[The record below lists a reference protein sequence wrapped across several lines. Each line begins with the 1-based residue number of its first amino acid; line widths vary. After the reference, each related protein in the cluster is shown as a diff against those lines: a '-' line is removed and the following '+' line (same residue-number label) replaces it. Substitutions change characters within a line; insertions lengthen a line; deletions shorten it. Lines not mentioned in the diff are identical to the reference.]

1 MKLHLSQAIRHWAM
15 NKSDMTAI
23 ITDRTISYAQLNNGA
38 NYVAGKIKQL
48 NNVNNAVILVKDK
61 ALFVSAIAGCVR
73 AGIVYS
79 LINYNRFDEYIEVL
93 AQLNYCDCIISDYLV
108 DSWKPPIQMISINI
122 LIFDNS
128 YIVDDSKISLS
139 DESCIIFTSG
149 TTNTPKGVV
158 RSQYSVLSE
167 AILWIID
174 LKLRQGTR
182 FLISRPFYYTGGYVL
197 MYSTLFVGGTIV
209 TDNHDDVLK
218 LYGDAINNPC
228 DIAFITPNQITDLI
242 NSHKDNPKFFTKA
255 VLTMGS
261 PISPRTKKVFNRSFN
276 CEVIEAWGNSEG
288 LGTIT
293 SNEDTNENPST
304 IGKACFCDEMF
315 VLDTKG
321 NKLGVNEIGLLA
333 GYSDNQ
339 FDRYLSIDPDQTCI
353 NDKDL
358 IISEDVG
365 YFDRNGNF
373 YLLGRVSDMINKNG
387 TSIYPI
393 SVEKY
398 LMNNEDI
405 RDCALQVTN
414 IDNKEILCL
423 CIVADL
429 NSRNKIISSIK
440 DDKDMRD
447 KNIDFIL
454 FMDFIPRNAGGKIER
469 KPLATFI
476 CEKMNELV
484 SMD

>member
-1 MKLHLSQAIRHWAM
+1 MKQHISQAIRHWAI

-23 ITDRTISYAQLNNGA
+23 ITDRTVSYTQLNNGA
-38 NYVAGKIKQL
+38 NYVAGKLKQL
-48 NNVNNAVILVKDK
+48 VNVTKAVILVKDK

-73 AGIVYS
+73 AGVVYS
-79 LINYNRFDEYIEVL
+79 LVNYNKCDEYLEIL
-93 AQLNYCDCIISDYLV
+93 DKLNYCECILSDYLLE
-108 DSWKPPIQMISINI
+108 SWRPHIHMISIDNS
-122 LIFDNS
+122 IFDNR
-128 YIVDDSKISLS
+128 INVDDSKVTLS

-149 TTNTPKGVV
+149 TTNTPKGVI

-174 LKLRQGTR
+174 LKLCQGAR

-197 MYSTLFVGGTIV
+197 MYSTLFVGGTII
-209 TDNHDDVLK
+209 TDNKDDVLK
-218 LYGDAINNPC
+218 LYGDAIYNPC
-228 DIAFITPNQITDLI
+228 DIAFITPNQITELI
-242 NSHKDNPKFFTKA
+242 NYHKDKPKFFTNV

-261 PISPRTKKVFNRSFN
+261 PISPRTKKVFNQSFG
-276 CEVIEAWGNSEG
+276 CEVVEAWGNSEG

-293 SNEDTNENPST
+293 SNKDTLENPST

-321 NKLGVNEIGLLA
+321 NKLQANEIGLLA

-339 FDRYLSIDPDQTCI
+339 FDRYLSIDSDHTII

-365 YFDRNGNF
+365 YFDNDGNF
-373 YLLGRVSDMINKNG
+373 YLLGRVSDTINKNG
-387 TSIYPI
+387 TPIYPI
-393 SVEKY
+393 SIEKY

-414 IDNKEILCL
+414 LENNEILCL
-423 CIVADL
+423 CIIADMD
-429 NSRNKIISSIK
+429 SRNKVVSSIK
-440 DDKDMRD
+440 NDKDLRD
-447 KNIDFIL
+447 NSIDFIL

-469 KPLATFI
+469 KELATLI
-476 CEKMNELV
+476 SEKMNELV
-484 SMD
+484 SMV